1 MNKVLYSAS
10 DISNFENCK
19 CHIINKIRISKGV
32 KIKRKETTRTEDE
45 YKNNVREGLG
55 TYTFPDGTTKTGIW
69 KDDELVTSN

>member
-1 MNKVLYSAS
+1 MNKVLYSAP

-45 YKNNVREGLG
+45 YVVKGLLNPL
-55 TYTFPDGTTKTGIW
+55 T
-69 KDDELVTSN
+69 LHRHS